1 MTTLAV
7 LGVGKI
13 GGEVAFLS
21 SLLGLADELIIYDAA
36 AEFLRAQL
44 LDLQHTGIDVAI
56 STDHRLVK
64 DADVCVFSAGL
75 PRNQNIKSR
84 TDLLNANLPVA
95 TQCSS
100 ALRGFGGVL
109 ITVTNPMD
117 ENNYYLY
124 KKIGLE
130 PRQCIGFGGQIDG
143 ARFGLIMGEYGLSG
157 TPWVLGEHGEH
168 QVPLFSPLDGSA
180 PEETRD
186 AVLDRLRGAS
196 MEVIK
201 GKGGT
206 VFGPSWH
213 IASLIRAVVTDA
225 RKITSCSC
233 VLDGEYGLSR
243 CSLGVPARIGREGIL
258 GIEEWELD
266 EWERRHMDDAGT
278 YVTGLC
284 SNLGV

>member
-21 SLLGLADELIIYDAA
+21 SMLGLADELIIYDAA
-36 AEFLRAQL
+36 TEFLRAQV
-44 LDLQHTGIDVAI
+44 LDLQHTGIEIEI

-75 PRNQNIKSR
+75 PRNQSIKSR

-95 TQCSS
+95 TQCSN

-117 ENNYYLY
+117 ENNYYLC

-130 PRQCIGFGGQIDG
+130 PHQCIGFGGQLDG
-143 ARFGLIMGEYGLSG
+143 ARFGLIMEEYGLSG
-157 TPWVLGEHGEH
+157 NPCVIGEHGEH
-168 QVPLFSPLDGSA
+168 QVPLFSRLEGTAS
-180 PEETRD
+180 EETRE
-186 AVLDRLRGAS
+186 VILDRLRGAS

-206 VFGPSWH
+206 VFGPVRH
-213 IASLIRAVVTDA
+213 IVSLIRTIVADE
-225 RKITSCSC
+225 RKTLSCSC

-243 CSLGVPARIGREGIL
+243 CSLGVPARIGRQGIL

-266 EWERRHMDDAGT
+266 EWERRHLDDAGK
-278 YVTGLC
+278 YVTELC
-284 SNLGV
+284 GALVV